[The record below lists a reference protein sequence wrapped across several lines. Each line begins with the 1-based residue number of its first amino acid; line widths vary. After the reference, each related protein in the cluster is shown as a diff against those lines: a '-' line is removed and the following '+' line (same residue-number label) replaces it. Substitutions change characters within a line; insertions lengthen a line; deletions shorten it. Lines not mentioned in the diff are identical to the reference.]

1 MSTIIAGTFDNIAQ
15 ADIARAELLA
25 VYGAAAVAVFHLN
38 PAGQH
43 DITPIGGDSIAD
55 AGAKDAHQETLKG
68 AAVGG
73 VVGLG
78 LGGIGAGLVA
88 AAAGPV
94 IGALAIV
101 TATAVGA
108 YTGSLVGTL
117 EGLDGHATQA
127 FSGRTA
133 GILVGVSADGDA
145 SQHALR
151 DLFLRAGAREVE
163 IAHGSITDGEWPDFD
178 PMREPVYLARRG
190 EYDGA
195 GRRVPEV
202 LHGQPPN
209 TAPYEH
215 ANRSN

>member
-1 MSTIIAGTFDNIAQ
+1 MSTIIAGRFDNIAQ
-15 ADIARAELLA
+15 ADTARTELVA
-25 VYGAAAVAVFHLN
+25 AYGASAVAVFHLN

-43 DITPIGGDSIAD
+43 DLTPIGGDIDAD

-73 VVGLG
+73 AVGLG

-94 IGALAIV
+94 VGALAVV
-101 TATAVGA
+101 TAAAVGA

-127 FSGRTA
+127 FAGRTG
-133 GILVGVSADGDA
+133 GILVGVSAGEA
-145 SQHALR
+145 AAQHELR
-151 DLFLRAGAREVE
+151 DLFLRAGALEVE
-163 IAHGSITDGEWPDFD
+163 IAHGTINAGEWRDFD

-190 EYDGA
+190 EFDTG
-195 GRRVPEV
+195 GNRVPEL